1 MRKPSCKHLKKN
13 KLDRRLSRK
22 RLRDVLLRSRL
33 PKRKLKQD
41 KLKRK
46 PLQKRPPELKPNNRE
61 LRSLLRPKRLQEPVL
76 LLRLKKF
83 LNPFCFALHV
93 SWVFY
98 HAFLYKAK

>member
-61 LRSLLRPKRLQEPVL
+61 LRSLLRPKRLQECRQNYSRPRSSLLLKKKLDFKLRNL
-76 LLRLKKF
+76 LLRD
-83 LNPFCFALHV
+83 
-93 SWVFY
+93 
-98 HAFLYKAK
+98 